1 MRGIDAGN
9 LSFEL
14 FRQRT
19 TLKFERWRNEA
30 VFDGPRF
37 IRQENC
43 TGKRIV
49 REVGSR
55 CLGALER

>member
-14 FRQRT
+14 VRQRT
-19 TLKFERWRNEA
+19 TLKFERRRNEA

-49 REVGSR
+49 REV
-55 CLGALER
+55 